1 MITNLI
7 TEISEEVISIF
18 QGFKKQIQESV
29 NDLKNEIKNLR
40 TDFVVEIE
48 KFKTKFKI

>member
-7 TEISEEVISIF
+7 TEISEEIF
-18 QGFKKQIQESV
+18 SVFKGFKNQVQESV

-40 TDFVVEIE
+40 TDFATEIE
-48 KFKTKFKI
+48 KFKNKFKI